1 MFAFA
6 SAFNKH
12 LTKSVKPAAAA
23 AISGVSGRPILTGAP
38 ACKIEWYRIL
48 NTAFLI
54 KLQLVLILEMT
65 NQIYP
70 VPLVR
75 SLQGINNNNSNR
87 TSHCTLIS
95 NSKPI
100 NERAEIAAF
109 SGVYTTTPLGWRWE
123 KRTHYLYKNND
134 MDTREKKRAV
144 QYEF

>member
-1 MFAFA
+1 
-6 SAFNKH
+6 
-12 LTKSVKPAAAA
+12 
-23 AISGVSGRPILTGAP
+23 
-38 ACKIEWYRIL
+38 
-48 NTAFLI
+48 
-54 KLQLVLILEMT
+54 VLILEMT

-134 MDTREKKRAV
+134 MDTREKKKEQFNTNFRIINRRLNQKYHIWFDYFINTQMGNTGAHNKISYISLGV
-144 QYEF
+144 NPPSFLGKI